1 MQIKKFVVML
11 ALGAALATS
20 AQEINLGGSV
30 KDGTGAAIENAIVTL
45 ASNASLKDTTDA
57 QGKFLIST
65 ATAVR
70 SGSNAGISSNAF
82 SNIGIKGTTLRFSI
96 ATPAGNGM
104 VTLFSASG
112 KRIASITLG
121 KMDPGVQTCVLPE
134 LAPGFYVMD
143 ISVDNSTITRKLV
156 KTGSEIVVDEQLSGS
171 AATSRVKQGAAEAL
185 PDTLVVT
192 KAGFNTVK
200 QKVDSYDQSTIA
212 ITMTAE
218 VVADKDN
225 LFGTI
230 LGKTEAEVDAK
241 LEKAFQQLFHGDPN
255 NETIYYTGDPGAY
268 IKDVA
273 SGDVRSEGMSY
284 GMMIAAQLGK
294 QTEFDNIWKWA
305 KHYMGHDKAEKFGWQ
320 AETSGQLKDQ
330 NPAPDGEEYI
340 AAALIVAGKRWNNS
354 SYTTDAK
361 SVCGAAKSY
370 FVTSPSTLIKYV
382 PSMEIN
388 DPSYILPAFYEVFA
402 DVDNSNSTFWKNAAK
417 DGRAFFQKVCNP
429 TTMLGP
435 YLANFNGSQYTTTVN
450 NTPGNTYRDDCWRIC
465 LNIMMDWRFNKADAW
480 QQTTFAT
487 KHAAFMKSKHKPQY
501 PEKMTLDGAIYGGAE
516 HPEPCKGLVAPLG
529 MLAFAIPDDE
539 NAKFFL
545 QTLWDM
551 EIPSGQYRYYDGLLY
566 MFSLIHCSGRFTLDH

>member
-11 ALGAALATS
+11 ALGAALNTP

-70 SGSNAGISSNAF
+70 GGSNAGISSNVF

-156 KTGSEIVVDEQLSGS
+156 KTGSEIVVDEQLTSS

-192 KAGFNTVK
+192 KAGFNTAK

-241 LEKAFQQLFHGDPN
+241 LEKAFQQLFYGDPN
-255 NETIYYTGDPGAY
+255 NEAIYYPSGSEAY
-268 IKDVA
+268 IFDVA

-294 QTEFDNIWKWA
+294 KSEFEKIWSWTKRV
-305 KHYMGHDKAEKFGWQ
+305 MGKGQATTFGWK
-320 AETSGQLKDQ
+320 ASTSGSLQDQ
-330 NPAPDGEEYI
+330 GSAPDGEEYI
-340 AAALIVAGKRWNNS
+340 AAALIFAGKRWNNS
-354 SYTTDAK
+354 SYTTEGK
-361 SVCGAAKSY
+361 SVCGAMKS
-370 FVTSPSTLIKYV
+370 FFNNGIIKFV
-382 PSMEIN
+382 PSANYN

-402 DVDNSNSTFWKNAAK
+402 EVDNGNQAFWKDAATK
-417 DGRAFFQKVCNP
+417 GRSFFQKVCHP

-435 YLANFNGSQYTTTVN
+435 YLANFDGSEYTSEMNG
-450 NTPGNTYRDDCWRIC
+450 TPGNTYRDDCWRIC

-480 QQTTFAT
+480 QQTTFAP
-487 KHAAFMKSKHKPQY
+487 KHAAFMKSKHVPQY
-501 PEKMTLDGAIYGGAE
+501 PEKMYLDGRIFNNAE

-529 MLAFAIPDDE
+529 MLAFAAPDNKD
-539 NAKFFL
+539 AQFFL

-566 MFSLIHCSGRFTLDH
+566 MMSLIHCSGRFTLDH